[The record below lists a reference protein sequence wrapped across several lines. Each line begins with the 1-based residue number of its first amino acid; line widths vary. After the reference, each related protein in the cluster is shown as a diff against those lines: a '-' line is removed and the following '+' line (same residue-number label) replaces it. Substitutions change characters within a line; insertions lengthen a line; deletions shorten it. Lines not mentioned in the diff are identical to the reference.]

1 MQKRRERIEQWRA
14 ERKKNQEIVQL
25 TVLPP
30 SKKWSLEDDDDEED
44 DPAPSGNKE
53 GNDDDELD
61 PLDAYMNEVNE
72 TVKKTKETDAV
83 AGKNQVPL
91 LCSFLVS
98 PPLKIKRIIFSLPVL
113 YACLAFFQFQKFLQ
127 ISKNQDQNVFW
138 DIPSTFDLWIL
149 PLHPQL
155 ADFAGF
161 GIYTSEASKSY
172 QELMV

>member
-1 MQKRRERIEQWRA
+1 M
-14 ERKKNQEIVQL
+14 
-25 TVLPP
+25 
-30 SKKWSLEDDDDEED
+30 
-44 DPAPSGNKE
+44 
-53 GNDDDELD
+53 
-61 PLDAYMNEVNE
+61 NE

-113 YACLAFFQFQKFLQ
+113 YVCLAFFQFQKFLQ

-149 PLHPQL
+149 PPHPQL

-161 GIYTSEASKSY
+161 GFYTSEASKSY
-172 QELMV
+172 QELMVLTQPKCSKMVTNIAKISHFGKNQILKIVKPKFFATLSVRVSRKRA

>member
-149 PLHPQL
+149 PPHP
-155 ADFAGF
+155 
-161 GIYTSEASKSY
+161 T
-172 QELMV
+172 